1 MDYFA
6 IEQIGDRSEVDV
18 RVWANINTLA
28 DAELCCPHMGCSTVE
43 VAAVHLSVI
52 RERHDPSRRGR
63 IKRSPT
69 QPCFRSNLY
78 KAVEILVP
86 VFARVVVIATGEF
99 EEHARRIAHRPRIVT
114 RWQQH
119 DIVL

>member
-1 MDYFA
+1 MGQVTPFGSPVVPLVNWMFL
-6 IEQIGDRSEVDV
+6 EDV
-18 RVWANINTLA
+18 N
-28 DAELCCPHMGCSTVE
+28 DGGSTVE

-52 RERHDPSRRGR
+52 RERHDPTRRGR

-99 EEHARRIAHRPRIVT
+99 DEHARLIAHRPRIVT

-119 DIVL
+119 DVVL

>member
-1 MDYFA
+1 VGQVTPFGSPVVPLVNWMFL
-6 IEQIGDRSEVDV
+6 EDV
-18 RVWANINTLA
+18 N
-28 DAELCCPHMGCSTVE
+28 DGGSTVE

-52 RERHDPSRRGR
+52 RERHDPTRRGR

-86 VFARVVVIATGEF
+86 VFA
-99 EEHARRIAHRPRIVT
+99 
-114 RWQQH
+114 Q
-119 DIVL
+119 